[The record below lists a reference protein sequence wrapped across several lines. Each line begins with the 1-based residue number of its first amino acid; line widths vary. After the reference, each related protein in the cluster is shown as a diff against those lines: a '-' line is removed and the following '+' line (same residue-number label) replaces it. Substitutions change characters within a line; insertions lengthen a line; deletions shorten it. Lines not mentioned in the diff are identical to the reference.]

1 MDETRTLPSGIELVV
16 KLADFPDGH
25 RLFKAVLTEL
35 KAISLDVDKIDLNAD
50 LTKLDPKMFNTLKNV
65 FCQLLSSETVEKALI
80 SCMLRC
86 LYDGQ
91 QLKMSAFNQAN
102 AREDFL
108 PVAWEVGRANLAP
121 FFRGLN
127 LKSLTASPTPTGS
140 PP

>member
-1 MDETRTLPSGIELVV
+1 MDETRTMPSGVELLV

-35 KAISLDVDKIDLNAD
+35 KNVNLDVEKIDLNAD
-50 LTKLDPKMFNTLKNV
+50 LTKLDPKMFNTFKNV
-65 FCQLLSSETVEKALI
+65 FCQLLSSETVEKALLQ
-80 SCMLRC
+80 CMARC
-86 LYDGQ
+86 LYNGE

-127 LKSLTASPTPTGS
+127 LKSLTGNPTPTGS